1 MATNALE
8 RLMIFTIGYSNRT
21 LPEFLGELR
30 RREITHI
37 IDVRSS
43 PWSRN
48 TAFNAA
54 QIERWSERAG
64 MLYRQQGAILGG
76 MNYIS
81 TDDPR
86 YVDAL
91 DAILDA
97 AGRERIVIMC
107 AEGDPAQ
114 CHRVWDVGASLLVRY
129 GVIGVNILRNGDN
142 EDMTDTLQRVN
153 PNRLEAPVREA
164 LEGMK
169 NTPQVRLF

>member
-1 MATNALE
+1 
-8 RLMIFTIGYSNRT
+8 MIFTIGYSNRT

-30 RREITHI
+30 RRQITQI

-48 TAFNAA
+48 AAFNAT
-54 QIERWSERAG
+54 QIERWSQRAG
-64 MLYRQQGAILGG
+64 MLYRQGGEILGG
-76 MNYIS
+76 MNAIP

-91 DAILDA
+91 DDILDA

-114 CHRVWDVGASLLVRY
+114 CHRSWDVGASLLVHY
-129 GVIGVNILRNGDN
+129 GVIGVNILRNGTN

-153 PNRLEAPVREA
+153 PNRLGAPVREA
-164 LEGMK
+164 LESMK
-169 NTPQVRLF
+169 IVPQTRLF